1 LANSALQEAFL
12 PSISPSAD
20 EISRERPLLDRCHH
34 LLVESGATV
43 HRRFG
48 SRRPTCHDPAV
59 TSELPVLPAPRDT
72 RNRPLHDLRISVTD
86 RCNFRCVYCMPRA
99 VFGPDH
105 AFLPREEI
113 LSFEEIA
120 RLVGIFTRLGVEK
133 VRLTGGEPLVRRE
146 LATLVGMLAG
156 EPGVRDLTLTTNG
169 VLLPQHAAALAAAGL
184 HRVTISLDADDDETF
199 GRMNDARAPVDK
211 VLAGI
216 DAAEAAGLGPIKVN
230 MVVKRGWNEH
240 AILSMAR
247 RFRGTGRILR
257 FIEYMDVGHSNGWR
271 LDEVVTADEILSA
284 VGAEFPLEPMPP
296 THPGE
301 VAERYRYA
309 DGSGEIGIIAS
320 VSRPFCGDCS
330 RARLSADGQLYTC
343 LFATRGHDL
352 RALLR
357 GGATDTQLEADLRA
371 VWESRDDRYSELRT
385 AETANLPKV
394 EMSYIGG

>member
-1 LANSALQEAFL
+1 MK
-12 PSISPSAD
+12 
-20 EISRERPLLDRCHH
+20 
-34 LLVESGATV
+34 
-43 HRRFG
+43 
-48 SRRPTCHDPAV
+48 
-59 TSELPVLPAPRDT
+59 SELPVLPRPTDSRG
-72 RNRPLHDLRISVTD
+72 RPLHDLRISVTD

-113 LSFEEIA
+113 LTFEEIS
-120 RLVGIFTRLGVEK
+120 RLVEIFTGLGVEK

-146 LATLVGMLAG
+146 LTSLVRMLAAQA
-156 EPGVRDLTLTTNG
+156 GVRDLTLTTNG
-169 VLLPQHAAALAAAGL
+169 VLLPRHAPALAEAGL
-184 HRVTISLDADDDETF
+184 NRVTISLDADDDDTF
-199 GRMNDARAPVDK
+199 GRMNDARAPVAA

-216 DAAEAAGLGPIKVN
+216 EAAEAAGLGPIKIN

-247 RFRGTGRILR
+247 RFRGSGRILR
-257 FIEYMDVGHSNGWR
+257 YIEYMDVGHSNGWR
-271 LDEVVTADEILSA
+271 LDEVVTADEILSI
-284 VGAEFPLEPMPP
+284 VGAEYPLEPMPP

-301 VAERYRYA
+301 VAKRFRYA
-309 DGSGEIGIIAS
+309 DGAGEIGVIAS

-352 RALLR
+352 RARLR
-357 GGATDTQLEADLRA
+357 DGSTEEEIRA
-371 VWESRDDRYSELRT
+371 ALHGIWSARDDRYSEIRSS
-385 AETANLPKV
+385 ETVELPKV